1 MDDIALEITRTF
13 DASAE
18 DLFDAWTD
26 PEQVAQWYGPE
37 GFAKSDIH
45 TFEAKKGGK
54 YSLTMNAPDGKKHKL
69 VGEFKVFERP
79 RKLAFTWQWA
89 EGGKNNMGGAETLVT
104 VELKPVGKKTEMS
117 FRHEGF
123 ANEEAK
129 ESHNK
134 GWSSSF
140 NKLAKLVG

>member
-26 PEQVAQWYGPE
+26 PDQVAQWYGPE

-45 TFEAKKGGK
+45 LFELREGGA
-54 YSLTMNAPDGKKHKL
+54 YSLTMNSPDGDKHNLKGVFKK
-69 VGEFKVFERP
+69 VDRP
-79 RKLAFTWQWA
+79 RILSFTWQWQEDG
-89 EGGKNNMGGAETLVT
+89 EGGMGGAETLVT
-104 VELKPVGKKTEMS
+104 VEFKKVGKQTEMH

-123 ANEEAK
+123 ATEK
-129 ESHNK
+129 E
-134 GWSSSF
+134 WRRLEFSSVVHSS
-140 NKLAKLVG
+140 